1 MKKSINSIVTVL
13 AILTIGIAVWHT
25 FASIGWKQLDG
36 IAAILAVGFAANIF
50 LKD

>member
-1 MKKSINSIVTVL
+1 MKKSINAIVTVL
-13 AILTIGIAVWHT
+13 AILCIGLGAWLT

-50 LKD
+50 LRD